1 MFQSIY
7 PVEDRPP
14 ELQCEHW
21 VNNLDPAV
29 FLAMMESWIKK
40 QRRED
45 RADELF
51 RKDAALP
58 TRQFD
63 GGPDNCADLLH
74 QARYLETRCIRI
86 IFGAIWEVGPGPDPA
101 LYASRDLF
109 DLKSPDPRIRI
120 RVHI

>member
-1 MFQSIY
+1 LQAGNDGELAPPTTWVMFQSIY

-29 FLAMMESWIKK
+29 FLGMMESWIKK
-40 QRRED
+40 QKRED

-74 QARYLETRCIRI
+74 QARYVKTEC
-86 IFGAIWEVGPGPDPA
+86 F
-101 LYASRDLF
+101 
-109 DLKSPDPRIRI
+109 PRIA
-120 RVHI
+120 RVTKECGIGTDP

>member
-74 QARYLETRCIRI
+74 QARYFKNKMHKLCFRTAGESR
-86 IFGAIWEVGPGPDPA
+86 PDPV
-101 LYASRDLF
+101 LF
-109 DLKSPDPRIRI
+109 RSLRI
-120 RVHI
+120 